1 MQQVIKVIS
10 LPCRAVS
17 LALGLLCS
25 IVSYSQSSDYFLKTS
40 DDEMAIEL
48 SQGRLN
54 VNIKL
59 SFSAASKYDYLIIER
74 SDGSQSGF
82 SQCKYLKFENN
93 TPDSV
98 VISKTDEYPV
108 TMARDV
114 FYRVRTFTKE
124 GASRIYPSVRLPG
137 IRSENK
143 HP

>member
-1 MQQVIKVIS
+1 MIKVIS
-10 LPCRAVS
+10 IHSRFVILTGA
-17 LALGLLCS
+17 LLCS
-25 IVSYSQSSDYFLKTS
+25 LVSFSQASDYFLKTS
-40 DDEMAIEL
+40 DDEMSIEL
-48 SQGRLN
+48 SQGKLN

-59 SFSAASKYDYLIIER
+59 CFFAASKYEYLIIER
-74 SDGSQSGF
+74 SDGSQTGF
-82 SQCKYLKFENN
+82 SQCKYVKFEDN
-93 TPDSV
+93 TADSV

-114 FYRVRTFTKE
+114 YYRIRTFTKE